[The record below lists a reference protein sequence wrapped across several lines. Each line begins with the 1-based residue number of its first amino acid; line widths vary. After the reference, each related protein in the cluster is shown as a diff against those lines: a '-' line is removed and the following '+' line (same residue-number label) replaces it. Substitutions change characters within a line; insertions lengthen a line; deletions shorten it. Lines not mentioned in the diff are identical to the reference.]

1 LVTPNTDLNNRAQ
14 PVALG
19 KTPESK
25 LPPIPKTAQDQR
37 GPFRAQLEAE
47 SVTSK
52 ISEFHLAGLQL
63 GVKEGY
69 LSQENADAIKA
80 KVKAGALKGDGVD
93 ILLTAAFKDPEQ
105 FKKSFGTSASGNVA
119 AVMRDMEDTI
129 SQGLNSHSWSE
140 NKYYKPILEELVSIE
155 KSGFKVPEKPK
166 LVGGEPVNSNK
177 SSEIKTPNSTE
188 PKKTTM
194 PASKTPPHSDPATD
208 STFTSA
214 EKAIGDIGT
223 ILIAMGKASPG
234 PDSVTA
240 EKVSITIASIKE
252 LKAKSS
258 ALSERDL
265 FYLGCYRMSLELSGG
280 LPGKN
285 IGQRNKQFI
294 KDTLE
299 TDSKKNTAI
308 EEGRKISS
316 KMEKGLKIYKPEMRL
331 YGEAQKAIGI
341 IESVKN
347 TNPTEQNKTTTPTSK
362 ASPHSH
368 PVTDY
373 TFTSAAKAIGDFGTI
388 LIAMEKASP
397 WPDSVNDEKVS
408 KIIASI
414 KELNRKRPALSERD
428 LFYLG
433 CYRMSLEFSGGLPGK
448 NIEQRNKQFIEHALE
463 TDSKK
468 QKSIEKGRE
477 ISFDMK
483 RDLEGKIKP
492 GTLLHKQAQK
502 AIDIIEAVHLL
513 K

>member
-1 LVTPNTDLNNRAQ
+1 MVTPNTDLNNRAQ
-14 PVALG
+14 QVALG

-37 GPFRAQLEAE
+37 APFRTQLEAE

-93 ILLTAAFKDPEQ
+93 ILLTAAFKDPEH

-140 NKYYKPILEELVSIE
+140 NKYYKPILGELVLIE
-155 KSGFKVPEKPK
+155 KNGFKVPEKPK
-166 LVGGEPVNSNK
+166 LVGGEPVNSNN
-177 SSEIKTPNSTE
+177 KTPDSTE
-188 PKKTTM
+188 PKKTTT
-194 PASKTPPHSDPATD
+194 PTSKTPPHSHPVTD

-223 ILIAMGKASPG
+223 ILIVMGKASPG

-280 LPGKN
+280 SPGKN
-285 IGQRNKQFI
+285 IEQRNKQFI

-299 TDSKKNTAI
+299 TDSKKKTAI
-308 EEGRKISS
+308 EEGRKISFN
-316 KMEKGLKIYKPEMRL
+316 MEK
-331 YGEAQKAIGI
+331 
-341 IESVKN
+341 
-347 TNPTEQNKTTTPTSK
+347 
-362 ASPHSH
+362 
-368 PVTDY
+368 
-373 TFTSAAKAIGDFGTI
+373 
-388 LIAMEKASP
+388 
-397 WPDSVNDEKVS
+397 
-408 KIIASI
+408 
-414 KELNRKRPALSERD
+414 
-428 LFYLG
+428 
-433 CYRMSLEFSGGLPGK
+433 
-448 NIEQRNKQFIEHALE
+448 
-463 TDSKK
+463 
-468 QKSIEKGRE
+468 
-477 ISFDMK
+477 
-483 RDLEGKIKP
+483 DLEKIKP